1 MIVSESY
8 TIDTSDPNFIHIN
21 YVQVWDRGSNM
32 GGPMWF
38 ERKNLPWVVQNL
50 QACLTTYAFPEA
62 THQSGQDT
70 LKVFES
76 GHEQA
81 PITNLRNRR
90 PEGAPH
96 AGVYALMM
104 TKPTAEK
111 LVKELAAIR

>member
-8 TIDTSDPNFIHIN
+8 TIDTSDPDFIHID

-38 ERKNLPWVVQNL
+38 DRKNLPWVVQNM

-62 THQSGQDT
+62 SLQSGPDS
-70 LKVFES
+70 LKVLES

-81 PITNLRNRR
+81 PIINLLNRR
-90 PEGAPH
+90 DKAAPH
-96 AGVYALMM
+96 GGVYALLMS
-104 TKPTAEK
+104 KPVAEQ
-111 LVKELAAIR
+111 LVKELAAIK